1 MDVLYPRC
9 CGIDIHKKSITVC
22 VLIRESGRK
31 EQKQIREFGTT
42 TSAILSCGDW
52 LRDLGVT
59 HVAMESTGVYWR
71 PIWNLFEGQFE
82 LLLANATHV
91 KNVPGRKTDVKDS
104 EWIAQLMQ
112 HGLLKPSFVPDT
124 VLRDL
129 RELSRDRTSL
139 VAERSRLKNRIQ
151 KILEDANI
159 KLGSVASDILG
170 KSGRAMLT
178 AMVKGNENPQALADL
193 AQGQL
198 RLKIP
203 QLVEALRGRV
213 RAVHRFRLQ
222 QQLERIDFIDAQIA
236 QLEEEIEKQNAPF
249 EEAVSLLAEIPGFD
263 RTTAWSV
270 IAEIGINMKQFP
282 SADQL
287 ASWAGVCPGNNES
300 AGKRLSG
307 KTRKGSRWLRQ
318 KLCQSAWCA
327 SRCKKSYFSAFFQRV
342 AAHRG
347 RKRAIV
353 ALSHA
358 LLVVCYYLL
367 QRKCHFQDLGVNYFD
382 QLNHEKLTHYFVKRL
397 TRLGHRV
404 TIEPCPAAA

>member
-1 MDVLYPRC
+1 MDVLYPHC
-9 CGIDIHKKSITVC
+9 SGIDIHKKSITVC

-42 TSAILSCGDW
+42 TAEILRCGDW
-52 LRDLGVT
+52 LQELGIT

-71 PIWNLFEGQFE
+71 PIWNLLEGRFE
-82 LLLANATHV
+82 LLLANATHI

-159 KLGSVASDILG
+159 KLGSVASDVLG

-178 AMVKGNENPQALADL
+178 AMIAGNQDPQGLADL

-213 RAVHRFRLQ
+213 RTIHRFRLQ
-222 QQLERIDFIDAQIA
+222 QQLARVDFIDAQIA
-236 QLEEEIEKQNAPF
+236 QLEAEMEKQNAPF

-263 RTTAWSV
+263 RTTAWAV
-270 IAEIGINMKQFP
+270 IAEIGINMNQFP
-282 SADQL
+282 SANHL
-287 ASWAGVCPGNNES
+287 ASWAGVCTGNNES
-300 AGKRLSG
+300 GGKRLSG

-318 KLCQSAWCA
+318 KLCQSAWCS
-327 SRCKKSYFSAFFQRV
+327 SRCKNSYFAAYFQRI

-353 ALSHA
+353 AVSHA

-367 QRKCHFQDLGVNYFD
+367 QRKCHFEDLGVHYFD
-382 QLNHEKLTHYFVKRL
+382 QLNHEKLTLYLVKRL

-404 TIEPCPAAA
+404 TLEPSSAVA